1 MLDNSPD
8 IIELSEKEDYI
19 SKTLRWG
26 LDDLVVGQEDAKN
39 AIVEAITNGLNSI
52 TTKKWPLAVLFFYW
66 PSGVGKTEIAH
77 ALAKATMGDPNRIT
91 KVKCEQFQEWHTFS
105 NLIGSPKGYIG
116 SDQESILWKWI
127 YKHIKEARKAGEV
140 SNIIARYQHF
150 NIIVFD
156 EIEKAHPR
164 IHQALLGIMDDGH
177 ITLPNTQEIDFSE
190 SIIIMTSNIG
200 ESEKREQ
207 SERKTIG
214 FVKPDDTMDR
224 EKLTNEA
231 FKLFSPEFLGRIDA
245 RIEFKPLSQRD
256 CKDIVSICLGRIND
270 VLEIRSEKYET
281 TKIQLAMEESVY
293 DYIISKWYNNA
304 KGARQLVREFN
315 RAINTKLGRI
325 LSDTPTLYEFPNK
338 QAIITATMKEG
349 EVKFELRKKDI
360 TDIRKDNI
368 YPLLPNK

>member
-1 MLDNSPD
+1 
-8 IIELSEKEDYI
+8 
-19 SKTLRWG
+19 
-26 LDDLVVGQEDAKN
+26 
-39 AIVEAITNGLNSI
+39 
-52 TTKKWPLAVLFFYW
+52 
-66 PSGVGKTEIAH
+66 
-77 ALAKATMGDPNRIT
+77 
-91 KVKCEQFQEWHTFS
+91 
-105 NLIGSPKGYIG
+105 
-116 SDQESILWKWI
+116 
-127 YKHIKEARKAGEV
+127 
-140 SNIIARYQHF
+140 
-150 NIIVFD
+150 
-156 EIEKAHPR
+156 
-164 IHQALLGIMDDGH
+164 MDDGH

-293 DYIISKWYNNA
+293 DYIISK
-304 KGARQLVREFN
+304 
-315 RAINTKLGRI
+315 
-325 LSDTPTLYEFPNK
+325 
-338 QAIITATMKEG
+338 
-349 EVKFELRKKDI
+349 
-360 TDIRKDNI
+360 
-368 YPLLPNK
+368 